1 MFLSPS
7 ELQHPNLVC
16 LIGVTLDKPPICLIT
31 EYMAKVSKHY
41 ILEHKCRPHPI
52 SIFRGSSNIPYKSK
66 VLNHSV
72 LTNFILSQ
80 YFKYRCI
87 KCEVFDLFMS
97 CSSIRNYIIR
107 QKTVSTC
114 TLQIHVLLTI
124 IHPLIWPLQGS
135 LLEYLRSKRRAEI
148 SKLTMLD
155 FARDVCSGMAYIE
168 TLNFVHR

>member
-16 LIGVTLDKPPICLIT
+16 LIGVTLDKPPIYLIT

-41 ILEHKCRPHPI
+41 VLEQKCGPHPI

-80 YFKYRCI
+80 YFKYRCV

-107 QKTVSTC
+107 QKNRQYMHTPNSCPINNHSRFNLATTGLFAGILEVSGKSRYFKIDHAGLC
-114 TLQIHVLLTI
+114 QRCLLRN
-124 IHPLIWPLQGS
+124 G
-135 LLEYLRSKRRAEI
+135 
-148 SKLTMLD
+148 
-155 FARDVCSGMAYIE
+155 
-168 TLNFVHR
+168 VH